1 MAPGRC
7 GRGEPLRRL
16 CVPTGMRPFHVVL
29 AFLFAAALTA
39 QPIDPP
45 TFHPLPEPS
54 IGHARSRSGVPS
66 APLYQLSHTIV
77 VRITGY
83 VKLDGSCSGGT
94 PLYGFQRKEG
104 DAWVDYLPPCNVQ
117 LCCGMPSAEWYQHTV
132 ALVPARS
139 LSRQSGMAMPGRL
152 RPWKTGEYRVVVLLV
167 GDKEL
172 VGPPFRVVE
181 AP

>member
-1 MAPGRC
+1 MRCLFHLLVLMFAP
-7 GRGEPLRRL
+7 
-16 CVPTGMRPFHVVL
+16 
-29 AFLFAAALTA
+29 ALMA

-45 TFHPLPEPS
+45 TFRPPPEPS
-54 IGHARSRSGVPS
+54 IGHGHTRSGTHS
-66 APLYQLSHTIV
+66 APLYHLTDTIV
-77 VRITGY
+77 VTITGY
-83 VKLDGSCSGGT
+83 VKLDGSCSGGM

-132 ALVPARS
+132 ALVPAHV
-139 LSRQSGMAMPGRL
+139 AMPGRL
-152 RPWKTGEYRVVVLLV
+152 RPWKPGEYRVVILLV